1 MVESR
6 FLDTV
11 YYKTEEIKQ
20 DKKDYKE
27 PKGESLKDLLQ
38 FDFEKEINQELDQM
52 DNKDTENFVINQ

>member
-38 FDFEKEINQELDQM
+38 FDFEKEINQELD
-52 DNKDTENFVINQ
+52 